1 MRSLLMGAFMPMNL
15 RRGTPL
21 AVTVV
26 TQRAKDTM
34 VKLKTQLRS
43 VTPLE

>member
-1 MRSLLMGAFMPMNL
+1 MGAFMPMNL
-15 RRGTPL
+15 RSGAPV

-26 TQRAKDTM
+26 TLEAKDTL
-34 VKLKTQLRS
+34 VKLKTRLTS